1 MIKVEKIS
9 KLLKDIQILQDIS
22 FDIKRGDFIAV
33 MGPSGSG
40 KSTLLYSVS
49 GMDSISDGK
58 VLFDGV
64 SLSEMR
70 EEALAEFRL
79 TKMGFVFQNAQ
90 MLKNLSVFDNIIL
103 PGLAAKK
110 ESADAI
116 RRRAAEL
123 MKRMD
128 IEGIEA
134 RDIREVSGG
143 QLQRAS
149 ICRAMINQPEILFL
163 DEPTGALNSGATDQV
178 LAILEDLNREGMTIL
193 TVTPSRVAAMAK
205 KGIYRDGRI
214 AAPRNFLPVK
224 TGHAELDVAEK
235 VDQSPR
241 LSISTIDFSNRSNR
255 RSISS
260 SVITGADRRI
270 DSPSSHL
277 KTCIGGKRSDVFKDR
292 LPIFVVSF
300 SPEGKAYLSYLRNQ
314 SPKADRCPAHSQ
326 SFRIWFLM
334 ISYFL
339 LFNAPFACCFFRL
352 LS

>member
-193 TVTPSRVAAMAK
+193 TVTHNP
-205 KGIYRDGRI
+205 GR
-214 AAPRNFLPVK
+214 R
-224 TGHAELDVAEK
+224 
-235 VDQSPR
+235 
-241 LSISTIDFSNRSNR
+241 
-255 RSISS
+255 
-260 SVITGADRRI
+260 
-270 DSPSSHL
+270 
-277 KTCIGGKRSDVFKDR
+277 
-292 LPIFVVSF
+292 
-300 SPEGKAYLSYLRNQ
+300 
-314 SPKADRCPAHSQ
+314 
-326 SFRIWFLM
+326 
-334 ISYFL
+334 
-339 LFNAPFACCFFRL
+339 
-352 LS
+352 